1 MIGYEIAI
9 NDQSPVVVTSP
20 DVASVMVHSNC
31 SFGDSMYVGGL
42 DTSRRIV
49 WVDEKLKV
57 GDRVRIKV
65 VEVSAVSPVV
75 KMTYDREELKV
86 KYEHLKA
93 ELSQRGLYRIL
104 I

>member
-86 KYEHLKA
+86 KYEQLKA
-93 ELSQRGLYRIL
+93 ELESKGLI
-104 I
+104 

>member
-31 SFGDSMYVGGL
+31 SFGDSIYVGGL
-42 DTSRRIV
+42 YTSRRIV

-65 VEVSAVSPVV
+65 SQASAGALGV

-86 KYEHLKA
+86 KYEQLKA
-93 ELSQRGLYRIL
+93 ELESKGLI
-104 I
+104 

>member
-20 DVASVMVHSNC
+20 DVVSVMVHSNC
-31 SFGDSMYVGGL
+31 SFGDSIYVGGS
-42 DTSRRIV
+42 DTSRRIA

-65 VEVSAVSPVV
+65 VEVSAVSPTV
-75 KMTYDREELKV
+75 KMTYDREELKA
-86 KYEHLKA
+86 KYERLKA
-93 ELSQRGLYRIL
+93 ELEAKGLI
-104 I
+104 

>member
-1 MIGYEIAI
+1 MIGYEVAI

-20 DVASVMVHSNC
+20 DVAVVMVHSNC

-49 WVDEKLKV
+49 WVDEILKV

-86 KYEHLKA
+86 KYEQLKA
-93 ELSQRGLYRIL
+93 ELESKGLI
-104 I
+104 

>member
-20 DVASVMVHSNC
+20 DVVSVMVHSNC
-31 SFGDSMYVGGL
+31 SFGDSIYVGGL
-42 DTSRRIV
+42 YTSRRIV

-65 VEVSAVSPVV
+65 VEVLAVSPVV
-75 KMTYDREELKV
+75 KMTYDREELKA
-86 KYEHLKA
+86 KYERLKA
-93 ELSQRGLYRIL
+93 ELGAKGLI
-104 I
+104 

>member
-1 MIGYEIAI
+1 MIGYEISI

-86 KYEHLKA
+86 KYEQLKA
-93 ELSQRGLYRIL
+93 ELESKGLI
-104 I
+104 

>member
-20 DVASVMVHSNC
+20 DVAFVMVDCNY
-31 SFGDSMYVGGL
+31 SFGDRIYVGGSE
-42 DTSRRIV
+42 TSRRII

-65 VEVSAVSPVV
+65 VEVSAVSPTV
-75 KMTYDREELKV
+75 KMTYDREELKA
-86 KYEHLKA
+86 KYERLKA
-93 ELSQRGLYRIL
+93 ELEAKGLI
-104 I
+104 

>member
-20 DVASVMVHSNC
+20 DVAVVMVHSNC
-31 SFGDSMYVGGL
+31 SFGDSIYVGGL
-42 DTSRRIV
+42 NTSRRIV
-49 WVDEKLKV
+49 WVDEKLKL

-65 VEVSAVSPVV
+65 VEVSAVSPTV

-86 KYEHLKA
+86 KYEQLKA
-93 ELSQRGLYRIL
+93 ELESKGLI
-104 I
+104 

>member
-9 NDQSPVVVTSP
+9 NDQSPLVVTSP

-31 SFGDSMYVGGL
+31 SFGDSIYVGGL

-65 VEVSAVSPVV
+65 IEVSAVSPTV

-86 KYEHLKA
+86 KYEQLKA
-93 ELSQRGLYRIL
+93 ELESKGLI
-104 I
+104 

>member
-20 DVASVMVHSNC
+20 DVVSVMVHSNC
-31 SFGDSMYVGGL
+31 SFGDSIYVGGL
-42 DTSRRIV
+42 YTSRRIV

-86 KYEHLKA
+86 KYEQLKA
-93 ELSQRGLYRIL
+93 ELESKGLI
-104 I
+104 

>member
-31 SFGDSMYVGGL
+31 SFGDSIYVGGS
-42 DTSRRIV
+42 DTSRRIA

-65 VEVSAVSPVV
+65 IEVSAVSPTV
-75 KMTYDREELKV
+75 KMTYDREELKA
-86 KYEHLKA
+86 KYERLKA
-93 ELSQRGLYRIL
+93 ELEAKGLI
-104 I
+104 

>member
-31 SFGDSMYVGGL
+31 SFGDSIYVGGL
-42 DTSRRIV
+42 NTSRRIV
-49 WVDEKLKV
+49 WVDEKLKL

-65 VEVSAVSPVV
+65 VEVSAVSPTV

-86 KYEHLKA
+86 KYEQLKA
-93 ELSQRGLYRIL
+93 ELESKGLI
-104 I
+104 

>member
-31 SFGDSMYVGGL
+31 SFGDSIYVGGL
-42 DTSRRIV
+42 YTSRRIV

-86 KYEHLKA
+86 KYKQLKA
-93 ELSQRGLYRIL
+93 ELESKGLI
-104 I
+104 

>member
-31 SFGDSMYVGGL
+31 SFGDSIYVGGL

-75 KMTYDREELKV
+75 KMTYDREELKA
-86 KYEHLKA
+86 KYEQLKV
-93 ELSQRGLYRIL
+93 ELESKGLI
-104 I
+104 

>member
-20 DVASVMVHSNC
+20 DVVSVMVHSNC
-31 SFGDSMYVGGL
+31 SFGDSIYVGGL
-42 DTSRRIV
+42 YTSRRIV

-75 KMTYDREELKV
+75 KMTYDLEELKA
-86 KYEHLKA
+86 KYERLKA
-93 ELSQRGLYRIL
+93 ELGAKGLI
-104 I
+104 

>member
-31 SFGDSMYVGGL
+31 SFGDSIYVGGL
-42 DTSRRIV
+42 YTSRRIV

-86 KYEHLKA
+86 KYEQLKA
-93 ELSQRGLYRIL
+93 ELESKGLM
-104 I
+104 

>member
-9 NDQSPVVVTSP
+9 KDQSPVVVTSP

-31 SFGDSMYVGGL
+31 SFGDSIYVGGL

-65 VEVSAVSPVV
+65 IEVSAVSPTV

-86 KYEHLKA
+86 KYEQLKA
-93 ELSQRGLYRIL
+93 ELESKGLI
-104 I
+104 

>member
-31 SFGDSMYVGGL
+31 SFGDSIYVGGL
-42 DTSRRIV
+42 YTSRRIV

-86 KYEHLKA
+86 KYEQLKA
-93 ELSQRGLYRIL
+93 ELESKGLI
-104 I
+104 

>member
-9 NDQSPVVVTSP
+9 YDQSPVVVTSP
-20 DVASVMVHSNC
+20 DVASVMVLSNC

-86 KYEHLKA
+86 KYEQLKA
-93 ELSQRGLYRIL
+93 ELESKGLI
-104 I
+104 

>member
-20 DVASVMVHSNC
+20 DVASVMVHSNY
-31 SFGDSMYVGGL
+31 SFGDSVYVGGL

-57 GDRVRIKV
+57 GDRIRIKV
-65 VEVSAVSPVV
+65 VEVSAVSPTV
-75 KMTYDREELKV
+75 KMIYDREELKANTNS
-86 KYEHLKA
+86 LKPS
-93 ELSQRGLYRIL
+93 LRQRDLYRIL

>member
-20 DVASVMVHSNC
+20 DVAVVMVHSNC
-31 SFGDSMYVGGL
+31 SFGDSIYVGGL

-65 VEVSAVSPVV
+65 IEVSAVSPTV

-86 KYEHLKA
+86 KSEQLKA
-93 ELSQRGLYRIL
+93 ELESKGLI
-104 I
+104 

>member
-20 DVASVMVHSNC
+20 DVASVMVHSNF
-31 SFGDSMYVGGL
+31 SFGDSIYVGGL
-42 DTSRRIV
+42 YTSRRIV

-86 KYEHLKA
+86 KYEQLKA
-93 ELSQRGLYRIL
+93 ELESKGLI
-104 I
+104 

>member
-31 SFGDSMYVGGL
+31 SFGDSIYVGGL
-42 DTSRRIV
+42 DTSIRIV

-65 VEVSAVSPVV
+65 IEVSAVSPTV

-86 KYEHLKA
+86 KYEQLKA
-93 ELSQRGLYRIL
+93 ELESKGLI
-104 I
+104 

>member
-1 MIGYEIAI
+1 MIGYEVAI

-20 DVASVMVHSNC
+20 DVAVVMVHSNC

-86 KYEHLKA
+86 KYEQLKA
-93 ELSQRGLYRIL
+93 ELESKGLI
-104 I
+104 